1 MTQAVDIFN
10 DFAVNETDAQD
21 GVWVPYRGDVSFLIA
36 KSGNKS
42 FRKQAQVVFK
52 KHGRLLEQG
61 GEVAEAKSR
70 ELMIDLMAKTILKGW
85 KVGEDTSATIKVNG
99 EDLAY
104 SYDSAKKMLAIDG
117 FREWVDTQAKD
128 EAQYKAVKDE
138 EDEKN

>member
-10 DFAVNETDAQD
+10 DFAVNETAALD
-21 GVWVPYRGDVSFLIA
+21 GVWVPYRGDIEFCIA
-36 KSGNKS
+36 KNGNKN

-52 KHGRLLEQG
+52 RHGRMLEQG

-70 ELMIDLMAKTILKGW
+70 ELMIDLMAKTILIGW
-85 KVGEDTSATIKVNG
+85 KGTVMFQGTALE
-99 EDLAY
+99 Y
-104 SYDSAKKMLAIDG
+104 SVENAKKLLAVDG
-117 FREWVDTQAKD
+117 FRDWVDAQAKD